1 MQKIRISFAVRL
13 SGLVLV
19 LLFFFSP
26 RTFLG
31 QETAWELPVK
41 KKVLENGLPVILE
54 TNGSSETTAVFIFV
68 RGGKRAEPAGKSGLA
83 FLTTRLAVE
92 IPDQDKLRN
101 LLSLATRISVTS
113 REDYSLIEIEC
124 LSSNLEPTLKILSKI
139 IAAPL
144 FSGMRIYAVKDNM
157 RHQGKL
163 EQDDSVLSGH
173 LANLGAFFEDPGYG
187 GSIYGDE
194 KSINAI
200 KGKDVSDFYKRQFT
214 AANVVVSASSDLE
227 EEELIGMISGCF
239 SGLPAGE
246 VAPLGPSGLR
256 TEKGK
261 PAFIARETKQ
271 SYVSVSYPL
280 PGLSR
285 RQFALSYLLEN
296 LLGRGPGSRLWPLR
310 TEKRLAYNVNCRVT
324 QMLEGGILEAYLE
337 TDNSKRE
344 TALEALRSAI
354 AELVSVGIDAEEFG
368 TVQTVAKANFLR
380 DNEARNA
387 RTFTLG
393 MFETQGLGYDY
404 FGALPAEIDAA
415 RLEEMNAFLKNI
427 LVAGNSFEVIVGRE
441 EKKK

>member
-1 MQKIRISFAVRL
+1 MKKKGSSFAIRL
-13 SGLVLV
+13 AGL
-19 LLFFFSP
+19 LLLPFLFFSP
-26 RTFLG
+26 RMLPG
-31 QETAWELPVK
+31 QKTARELSVTK
-41 KKVLENGLPVILE
+41 KLLENGLPVILE
-54 TNGSSETTAVFIFV
+54 TNGSSETTAVFIFI

-92 IPDQDKLRN
+92 IPDQDKLRD

-113 REDYSLIEIEC
+113 REDYSLIDIEC

-139 IAAPL
+139 IVAPL
-144 FSGMRIYAVKDNM
+144 FSGMRIDAVKDNM

-173 LANLGAFFEDPGYG
+173 LANLGAFFENPGYG

-194 KSINAI
+194 KSISAI

-227 EEELIGMISGCF
+227 EEELVRLIAGCF

-246 VAPLGPSGLR
+246 VTPLGPPGLR
-256 TEKGK
+256 TEREK
-261 PAFIARETKQ
+261 PALIARKTKQ
-271 SYVSVSYPL
+271 SYVSVAYPL

-285 RQFALSYLLEN
+285 RLFALSYLLEN
-296 LLGRGPGSRLWPLR
+296 LLGKGPGSRLWPLR
-310 TEKRLAYNVNCRVT
+310 TEKRLAYNVNCRAT
-324 QMLEGGILEAYLE
+324 QMLEGGFLEAYLE

-354 AELVSVGIDAEEFG
+354 TELASHGIDAEEFG

-380 DNEARNA
+380 DNEARSA

-393 MFETQGLGYDY
+393 MFETLGLGYDY
-404 FGALPAEIDAA
+404 FSALPAEIDTIS
-415 RLEEMNAFLKNI
+415 LEEMNAFLRNI
-427 LVAGNSFEVIVGRE
+427 LGAQKSVEVMVGRE
-441 EKKK
+441 EKKE